1 MRIQRAFHY
10 VSVWLQSVL
19 FVIIFLVCIR
29 KTHWMMQQTRQTI
42 ELIESNSFI
51 YHFGGI
57 KFVLESLNLWPQEFK
72 KIWYFNKSSM
82 KLSTL
87 RYLCL
92 FCTYFM
98 KFLYFTCSLVYCW
111 VNVDYSFPF
120 PFTDTSAKFHLFLLI
135 LSMQYSING
144 RRKTLWQLW
153 V

>member
-57 KFVLESLNLWPQEFK
+57 KFFLESLNLWPQEFK
-72 KIWYFNKSSM
+72 KFGI
-82 KLSTL
+82 STNL
-87 RYLCL
+87 WWTYQR
-92 FCTYFM
+92 TYFM

-120 PFTDTSAKFHLFLLI
+120 PFQDTSAKFHLFLLI